1 MGANLGRSA
10 PREGMTTHHSDE
22 DAVGAFVA
30 QLIET
35 SFTLMTIVDE
45 MTRFAASGR
54 SAPDAPPVP
63 EVLRDLLRGVL
74 APLVATHSRAAV
86 EQATAV
92 LGSASDIVCE
102 DIYTVSFDSPPARRA
117 SAQRRRRRPH

>member
-1 MGANLGRSA
+1 
-10 PREGMTTHHSDE
+10 MTTHDSDE

-30 QLIET
+30 ELIET

-45 MTRFAASGR
+45 MARFAASGR
-54 SAPDAPPVP
+54 SAPDAPPIP
-63 EVLRDLLRGVL
+63 DVLRDLLRGVL
-74 APLVATHSRAAV
+74 TPLVATHSQTAV

-92 LGSASDIVCE
+92 LESTTDIVCE
-102 DIYTVSFDSPPARRA
+102 DIYTVSFDGSPARPA